1 MNNRRNTRPNKK
13 RKNKK
18 KLIIVNTSL
27 FLVWLIIILIL
38 ISLFFTFLFI
48 NKFKNK
54 ENSLND
60 ISTEIT
66 SSNTEKENFASSNIT
81 EKTTKDITIN
91 LAFTGDIM
99 CHNTMFKDAYN
110 SNEKNY
116 DFSYFFDDIKYYL
129 QTPDLTVGNLE
140 TTFAGEKIGYSG
152 YPTFNT
158 PESLAK
164 TLKNTGFDVVS
175 TANNHCL
182 DKGYNGISNTISYLD
197 EADISHTGTFTSEE
211 SKSNILVKNV
221 KGIKI
226 AFLSFTY
233 GTNGI
238 AIPSG
243 KEYCVNLYSKENILS
258 QLDLAKKTGSDLIC
272 VSMHWGIEYQTKP
285 NKEQK
290 DLAEFLIKN
299 GADLIIGN
307 HPHVPQSMELKTV
320 NLDDGSSKEAFVIYS
335 LGNFMADQ
343 NKSYTRDSAILNLK
357 YTKHADDSKTTFNSA
372 TYTPIYVY
380 KNKSLSSKKFKIL
393 DINSSIQ
400 KYEEGTDKTIGQ
412 SMYNTLCSEL
422 ENIKKI
428 IGNEITK

>member
-18 KLIIVNTSL
+18 KLIIVNKSL

-140 TTFAGEKIGYSG
+140 TTFAGEK
-152 YPTFNT
+152 NR
-158 PESLAK
+158 L
-164 TLKNTGFDVVS
+164 
-175 TANNHCL
+175 
-182 DKGYNGISNTISYLD
+182 
-197 EADISHTGTFTSEE
+197 
-211 SKSNILVKNV
+211 
-221 KGIKI
+221 
-226 AFLSFTY
+226 
-233 GTNGI
+233 
-238 AIPSG
+238 
-243 KEYCVNLYSKENILS
+243 
-258 QLDLAKKTGSDLIC
+258 
-272 VSMHWGIEYQTKP
+272 
-285 NKEQK
+285 
-290 DLAEFLIKN
+290 
-299 GADLIIGN
+299 
-307 HPHVPQSMELKTV
+307 
-320 NLDDGSSKEAFVIYS
+320 
-335 LGNFMADQ
+335 
-343 NKSYTRDSAILNLK
+343 
-357 YTKHADDSKTTFNSA
+357 
-372 TYTPIYVY
+372 
-380 KNKSLSSKKFKIL
+380 
-393 DINSSIQ
+393 
-400 KYEEGTDKTIGQ
+400 
-412 SMYNTLCSEL
+412 
-422 ENIKKI
+422 
-428 IGNEITK
+428 